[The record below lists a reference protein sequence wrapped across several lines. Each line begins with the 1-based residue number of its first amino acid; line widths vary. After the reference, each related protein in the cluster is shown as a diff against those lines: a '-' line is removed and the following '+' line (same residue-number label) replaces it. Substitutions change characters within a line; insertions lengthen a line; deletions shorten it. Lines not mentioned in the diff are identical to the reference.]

1 MNLHDTQTLAAKYG
15 FDLIVDDRRLTF
27 REWVRFQIFRH
38 GGDPRILVV
47 LPPPHPLD
55 WRSGP

>member
-27 REWVRFQIFRH
+27 REGVRFQIFRH
-38 GGDPRILVV
+38 GDDPRILVV
-47 LPPPHPLD
+47 LPPPHPD
-55 WRSGP
+55 